1 MSKPMFRI
9 EQLIEALLKGSPDD
23 PVYLRVGS
31 STYGIQAIDNGSI
44 RVKSGKDT
52 QDASQV
58 VKTLRRYASG
68 TPKGEDTGIAWR
80 IVGVGG
86 GTAIRSVS
94 HDGSKIVVT
103 TLANEGKA
111 AEDSPDYDASAY
123 NPISQSAT
131 PSGYDPVTFEAP
143 GRNERISKSKREHN
157 KAVSTKI
164 SQVMKDYDKT
174 GKIGNSRPKN
184 RASAIKQAMA
194 VAFRTVNKE
203 YQNKGKKLPAGV
215 RRAET
220 FEAPMGY
227 GSDGPQP
234 FYGNRR
240 RLVRDRWG
248 NLRFIRRRK
257 DGTYMDNVDFGRS
270 IRADKQRQ
278 AKTWAPPGFR
288 DQGDGSPDLLMR
300 LMGAEGDDHQE
311 CDNQEC
317 EWVHIKSYG
326 DWYWDGYG
334 IDAVKVTVGMA
345 IYQCAKCGREKE
357 EEIKEAYDAESAEG
371 DTTYMIR
378 TEYHSWDNWQ
388 NDCIAYDSFG
398 PYATEAGAQKA
409 LEEMMADAAERWTL
423 HDDLRDPDTGQPMF
437 KFSVDLNQ
445 HGELEI
451 KPSGRSL
458 NEFANK
464 FTNTE
469 HKGGRA
475 FDGMTYSGKV
485 FPKKMMDAESSPDY
499 NASFSQYSVWVL
511 ILSTDGMNEMGG
523 VYSSKDRAKQA
534 FTKHL
539 KDLGGDPADVDFD
552 SYEMTDWYDNED
564 PSLTYHSIRMYE
576 AKLNSD
582 FEMGADTMY

>member
-9 EQLIEALLKGSPDD
+9 EQLIEAILKGSPDD

-68 TPKGEDTGIAWR
+68 TPKGENTGIAWR

-164 SQVMKDYDKT
+164 SQVMRDYDKT

-288 DQGDGSPDLLMR
+288 DQGDGSPNLLMR
-300 LMGAEGDDHQE
+300 LMG
-311 CDNQEC
+311 
-317 EWVHIKSYG
+317 
-326 DWYWDGYG
+326 
-334 IDAVKVTVGMA
+334 
-345 IYQCAKCGREKE
+345 
-357 EEIKEAYDAESAEG
+357 AEG

-423 HDDLRDPDTGQPMF
+423 HDDLQDPDTGQPMF

-451 KPSGRSL
+451 KPSGMSL

-464 FTNTE
+464 FTKTE

-499 NASFSQYSVWVL
+499 NASAYDPLSESATPSGYDPVTFGAESSNMDSVWLVNSAL
-511 ILSTDGMNEMGG
+511 DGNWEEALLFWDE
-523 VYSSKDRAKQA
+523 SDARASFEEYIDQ
-534 FTKHL
+534 
-539 KDLGGDPADVDFD
+539 LGGKVADA
-552 SYEMTDWYDNED
+552 SYGDWSGDD
-564 PSLTYHSIRMYE
+564 GFRRVVMYQI
-576 AKLNSD
+576 
-582 FEMGADTMY
+582 TIQ